1 MGYTVDGRK
10 IIQQKY
16 HYIQYITISIS
27 ISIVLYHLLYIRLQ
41 ASNTCIIFKEHLLH
55 EGGEMDNT

>member
-16 HYIQYITISIS
+16 HYIQYITISIN
-27 ISIVLYHLLYIRLQ
+27 HYIQ
-41 ASNTCIIFKEHLLH
+41 ASNTSIILSIHD
-55 EGGEMDNT
+55 GEMDNHT